1 MCLSKNEEEIEA
13 IAKKWASVISNKY
26 AREDAEEA
34 ARIVLRSGI
43 VTELPELREADLG
56 GRKRFF
62 GLTRADFHA
71 AICEGDTNVIKVNKR
86 AYKTWVKDTDDADRG
101 GWHAQRNTILHELG
115 HYIDFCNDP
124 DFSDQWNTNGAWMA
138 WTGNLSRSNCPSIPL
153 PIVPSLRRN

>member
-1 MCLSKNEEEIEA
+1 MHQRRKNHFTDFESGPDKAADRDGQEEKAAAKRTRLFFRLSPSDYLGLHQRYAEIIGNDTSLSSLCLSKKEEEIEA

-62 GLTRADFHA
+62 GLTRADFH
-71 AICEGDTNVIKVNKR
+71 
-86 AYKTWVKDTDDADRG
+86 
-101 GWHAQRNTILHELG
+101 
-115 HYIDFCNDP
+115 
-124 DFSDQWNTNGAWMA
+124 
-138 WTGNLSRSNCPSIPL
+138 LSLIH
-153 PIVPSLRRN
+153 I